1 MAKSSV
7 SRKTRFAAGIV
18 AACAVACILYSRAA
32 SRVGVAGLVTY
43 AASAASMILAALL
56 LGGICTVLAGTVLR
70 DAWAKG
76 RNQRL
81 EFSYKE
87 ALRAE
92 CPVLLCAAS
101 EVAGVAGVW
110 ALGIAVSG
118 LLPYGAA
125 RMALVA
131 GVVVATIAW
140 VVFVWRAFRARFG
153 ACCNVVL
160 LRGRV
165 ISGVVVVF
173 VAMLACAALML
184 GVVRFS
190 CLAIDVAAGPQ
201 DIEASIVEVDAAKR
215 SGDARKGGFSGEVTE
230 VDFAEVQGGVEGS
243 TLHCIELSSIDGDE
257 IEFFATS
264 AVGDR
269 IRIVFYPRTE
279 TLVSATPL

>member
-18 AACAVACILYSRAA
+18 AVCAAACILYSRAA
-32 SRVGVAGLVTY
+32 SRVGAAGLVTY

-56 LGGICTVLAGTVLR
+56 LGGSCAVLTGSVLR

-92 CPVLLCAAS
+92 RPVLLCAAL
-101 EVAGVAGVW
+101 EVAGVVGVW
-110 ALGIAVSG
+110 ALGIAISS
-118 LLPYGAA
+118 LLPYGAV

-153 ACCNVVL
+153 ARCDVVL

-165 ISGVVVVF
+165 ISDVIVVF
-173 VAMLACAALML
+173 VAMLACAALTF

-201 DIEASIVEVDAAKR
+201 DIEASIVEVDAARR

-230 VDFAEVQGGVEGS
+230 VDFVAVQGGVEGS
-243 TLHCIELSSIDGDE
+243 TSHRIELASIDGDE

-264 AVGDR
+264 TVGDG

-279 TLVSATPL
+279 TLVSATSL

>member
-1 MAKSSV
+1 MAKLSV

-18 AACAVACILYSRAA
+18 AVCAAACILYSRAA
-32 SRVGVAGLVTY
+32 SRVGAAGLVTY

-56 LGGICTVLAGTVLR
+56 LGGICAVLTGSVLR
-70 DAWAKG
+70 DVWAKD

-87 ALRAE
+87 AIRAE
-92 CPVLLCAAS
+92 CPVLLCAAL
-101 EVAGVAGVW
+101 EVAGVVGVW
-110 ALGIAVSG
+110 ALGIAISS
-118 LLPYGAA
+118 LLPYGAV

-153 ACCNVVL
+153 ARCDVVL

-165 ISGVVVVF
+165 ISDVIVVF
-173 VAMLACAALML
+173 VAMLACAALTF

-201 DIEASIVEVDAAKR
+201 DIEASIVEVDAARR

-230 VDFAEVQGGVEGS
+230 VDFVAVQGGVEGS
-243 TLHCIELSSIDGDE
+243 ALHRIELASIDGDE

-264 AVGDR
+264 TVGDG
-269 IRIVFYPRTE
+269 ICIVFYPRTE
-279 TLVSATPL
+279 TLVSATSL

>member
-1 MAKSSV
+1 
-7 SRKTRFAAGIV
+7 
-18 AACAVACILYSRAA
+18 
-32 SRVGVAGLVTY
+32 
-43 AASAASMILAALL
+43 MILAALL

-101 EVAGVAGVW
+101 EVAGVVGVW

-118 LLPYGAA
+118 LLPYGVV

-140 VVFVWRAFRARFG
+140 VVFVWRAFRVRFG